1 MDGPLVTQTRPE
13 KRIARHL
20 PNLISC
26 LRIALV
32 APLIATVLTKHFVAA
47 LWIAFAAGVSDALD
61 GLLARRFG
69 WQSRLGTLL
78 DPLADKLLLVA
89 AYLALAWGGHLPWPL
104 AWLVLARDLTIV
116 LGAFAY
122 QQIIGGFEARPSL
135 LSKATTFVQIVYVLL
150 VLSAVAFAWQMPVR
164 WLLPWLVAVFTLAS
178 GFDYLLRWS
187 LRARRAARAREA
199 SR

>member
-1 MDGPLVTQTRPE
+1 MSTRAHPQAGF
-13 KRIARHL
+13 IRHL

-32 APLIATVLTKHFVAA
+32 APLIVTVLTTHFVAA

-61 GLLARRFG
+61 GLLARQFG

-104 AWLVLARDLTIV
+104 AWLVLARDLVIV

-135 LSKATTFVQIVYVLL
+135 LSKTTTFVQIVYVLL
-150 VLSAVAFAWQMPVR
+150 VLCAAAFAWQMPAR
-164 WLLPWLVAVFTLAS
+164 LLLPWVVAAFTLAS

-187 LRARRAARAREA
+187 LRARRALLARKG

>member
-1 MDGPLVTQTRPE
+1 VSTRVHLQAGF
-13 KRIARHL
+13 ARHL

-32 APLIATVLTKHFVAA
+32 APLIATALTAHFVAA

-61 GLLARRFG
+61 GWLARRFG

-78 DPLADKLLLVA
+78 DPLADKLLLIA
-89 AYLALAWGGHLPWPL
+89 AYLTLAWGGHLPWPL
-104 AWLVLARDLTIV
+104 AWLVLARDVVIV
-116 LGAFAY
+116 LGALAY
-122 QQIIGGFEARPSL
+122 HRLIGAFEARPSL

-150 VLSAVAFAWQMPVR
+150 VLCAAAFAWQMPAR
-164 WLLPWLVAVFTLAS
+164 LLLPWVVAVFTLAS

-187 LRARRAARAREA
+187 LRARREMHERRLPHE
-199 SR
+199 